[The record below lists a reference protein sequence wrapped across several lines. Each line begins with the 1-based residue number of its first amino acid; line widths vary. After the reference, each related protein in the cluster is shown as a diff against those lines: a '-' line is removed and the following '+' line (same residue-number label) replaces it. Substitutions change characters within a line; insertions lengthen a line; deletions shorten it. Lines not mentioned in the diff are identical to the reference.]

1 MKRFASFAHQFIGC
15 EEHFLMSRLVRLFC
29 ISALAI
35 APCAAQQAAP
45 PAAAPGAA
53 PAAAAPAAPKRLV
66 AGMNFDYGT
75 VKTVV
80 ASIFGTDQDVGKGI
94 TDLMVQK
101 LVTDGKYRVIERA
114 ALDKIIAEQNFNN
127 SDRADPSSASKIGRI
142 LGVDTIIL
150 GSITKFGRD
159 DSKVGGVAGGRSGW
173 TGVLAGAGKKESKA
187 VVAITARLVN
197 TTTGEI
203 LASVTGN
210 GESSRSGLFLG
221 GGGGNGSGGGGA
233 AFDMSSSNFSQTIL
247 GEAVNKAVAD
257 CATQLDAAAG
267 TLPIIKATYSGL
279 VADVSGNTII
289 VNIGSKVGVRVGDQ
303 IDISRA
309 VRTVK
314 DPATGK
320 VLKTVTSKLGT
331 AVVTDVDA
339 DTATLTY
346 TGATPPKV
354 GDVAASTGGATP

>member
-1 MKRFASFAHQFIGC
+1 
-15 EEHFLMSRLVRLFC
+15 MSRLFRSLC
-29 ISALAI
+29 IAFLAI
-35 APCAAQQAAP
+35 SPCAAQQAA
-45 PAAAPGAA
+45 A
-53 PAAAAPAAPKRLV
+53 PAAGTPAVAPAGPKRLV
-66 AGMNFDYGT
+66 AVMNFDYGT

-159 DSKVGGVAGGRSGW
+159 DSKVGGVAGGRGGL
-173 TGVLAGAGKKESKA
+173 TGAILGAGKKESKA

-210 GESSRSGLFLG
+210 GESSRSGVFLG

-267 TLPIIKATYSGL
+267 NLPTIKASYSGL

-289 VNIGSKVGVRVGDQ
+289 INIGSKVGVRVGDEV
-303 IDISRA
+303 DISRP

-339 DTATLTY
+339 DTATLTF

-354 GDVAASTGGATP
+354 GDVAATSGPAVP

>member
-1 MKRFASFAHQFIGC
+1 
-15 EEHFLMSRLVRLFC
+15 MSRLVRLFC
-29 ISALAI
+29 ISFLAI
-35 APCAAQQAAP
+35 APCAAQQAAA
-45 PAAAPGAA
+45 PAAAPTPAPGAA
-53 PAAAAPAAPKRLV
+53 PAAAAPKRLV
-66 AGMNFDYGT
+66 AVMNFDYGT

-159 DSKVGGVAGGRSGW
+159 DKQIGGVGGGHSGW
-173 TGVLAGAGKKESKA
+173 TGAIAGMGKKESKA

-210 GESSRSGLFLG
+210 GESSRSGLMLG
-221 GGGGNGSGGGGA
+221 GGGGTCYSGGGG

-247 GEAVNKAVAD
+247 GEAVNKAVND

-279 VADVSGNTII
+279 VADVSGNVII
-289 VNIGSKVGVRVGDQ
+289 INVGNKVGVRVGDT
-303 IDISRA
+303 IDVSRA

-314 DPATGK
+314 DPTTGK
-320 VLKTVTSKLGT
+320 VLKTVTNKLGSAT
-331 AVVTDVDA
+331 VTDVDA
-339 DTATLTY
+339 DSATATY
-346 TGATPPKV
+346 SGATPPKV
-354 GDVAASTGGATP
+354 GDVAATPAATNP

>member
-1 MKRFASFAHQFIGC
+1 
-15 EEHFLMSRLVRLFC
+15 MSRLVRLFC
-29 ISALAI
+29 ISILAI
-35 APCAAQQAAP
+35 APCAAQQPATPAAT
-45 PAAAPGAA
+45 PAAAPGAT
-53 PAAAAPAAPKRLV
+53 PTAAAPQAPKRLV
-66 AGMNFDYGT
+66 AVMNFDYGT
-75 VKTVV
+75 VRTVV

-127 SDRADPSSASKIGRI
+127 SDRADPTSASKIGRI

-159 DSKVGGVAGGRSGW
+159 DKQIGGVGGGHSGW
-173 TGVLAGAGKKESKA
+173 TGALAGVGKKESKA

-210 GESSRSGLFLG
+210 GESSRSGLMLG
-221 GGGGNGSGGGGA
+221 GGGGSGYSGGGGA
-233 AFDMSSSNFSQTIL
+233 FSMTSSNFGQTIL
-247 GEAVNKAVAD
+247 GEAVNKAVND

-267 TLPIIKATYSGL
+267 TLPIIKANYSGV

-289 VNIGSKVGVRVGDQ
+289 INVGNRVGVRVGDSIQ
-303 IDISRA
+303 ISRP
-309 VRTVK
+309 VRTIK
-314 DPATGK
+314 DPTTGK
-320 VLKTVTSKLGT
+320 VLKTVTSQLGSAT
-331 AVVTDVDA
+331 ITDVDA
-339 DTATLTY
+339 DSATATFS
-346 TGATPPKV
+346 GATPPKV
-354 GDVAASTGGATP
+354 GDVAATAPSTP

>member
-1 MKRFASFAHQFIGC
+1 
-15 EEHFLMSRLVRLFC
+15 MSRLLRFLCVSVLVV
-29 ISALAI
+29 
-35 APCAAQQAAP
+35 APCAAQQPAT

-53 PAAAAPAAPKRLV
+53 PAATSAPAPKRLV
-66 AGMNFDYGT
+66 AVMNFDYGT

-159 DSKVGGVAGGRSGW
+159 DSKVGGVGGGHSGW
-173 TGVLAGAGKKESKA
+173 TGAVLGAGKKESKA

-221 GGGGNGSGGGGA
+221 GGGGSGYSGGGG

-257 CATQLDAAAG
+257 CATQLDNAAA
-267 TLPIIKATYSGL
+267 TLPTIHATYSGV
-279 VADVSGNTII
+279 VADVSGNTLII
-289 VNIGSKVGVRVGDQ
+289 NIGNKVGVRVGDTIQ
-303 IDISRA
+303 ISRP

-314 DPATGK
+314 DPTTGK
-320 VLKTVTSKLGT
+320 VLKTVTSQLGVAT
-331 AVVTDVDA
+331 VTDVDSDSA
-339 DTATLTY
+339 TATY
-346 TGATPPKV
+346 AGATPPKV
-354 GDVAASTGGATP
+354 GDVAASSGGATP

>member
-1 MKRFASFAHQFIGC
+1 
-15 EEHFLMSRLVRLFC
+15 MSRLFRLLCVSF
-29 ISALAI
+29 LVV
-35 APCAAQQAAP
+35 APCAAQQAAT
-45 PAAAPGAA
+45 PAAAPGSAGAA
-53 PAAAAPAAPKRLV
+53 TPAPKRLV
-66 AGMNFDYGT
+66 AVMNFDYGT

-159 DSKVGGVAGGRSGW
+159 DSKVGGVAGGHSGW
-173 TGVLAGAGKKESKA
+173 TGAVLGAGKKESKA

-221 GGGGNGSGGGGA
+221 GGGGSGYSGGGG

-257 CATQLDAAAG
+257 CATQLDNAAA
-267 TLPIIKATYSGL
+267 TLPTIHATYSGV
-279 VADVSGNTII
+279 VADVSGNTLII
-289 VNIGSKVGVRVGDQ
+289 NIGNRVGVRAGDVIQ
-303 IDISRA
+303 ISRP

-314 DPATGK
+314 DPTTGK
-320 VLKTVTSKLGT
+320 VLKTVTSQLGT
-331 AVVTDVDA
+331 ATITDVDA
-339 DTATLTY
+339 DSATATY
-346 TGATPPKV
+346 SGATPPKV
-354 GDVAASTGGATP
+354 GDVAASSGGATP

>member
-1 MKRFASFAHQFIGC
+1 
-15 EEHFLMSRLVRLFC
+15 MSRLVRLIC
-29 ISALAI
+29 ISFLAV

-45 PAAAPGAA
+45 AAAT
-53 PAAAAPAAPKRLV
+53 PAQPAGPKKLV
-66 AGMNFDYGT
+66 AVMNFDYGT

-101 LVTDGKYRVIERA
+101 LVQDGKYRVIERA

-127 SDRADPSSASKIGRI
+127 SDRADPTSASKLGRI

-159 DSKVGGVAGGRSGW
+159 DKKVGGVAGGHSGW
-173 TGVLAGAGKKESKA
+173 TGAIAGMGKKESKA
-187 VVAITARLVN
+187 EVSITARMVN

-210 GESSRSGLFLG
+210 GESSRSGMFLG
-221 GGGGNGSGGGGA
+221 GGGGTGYSGGGG
-233 AFDMSSSNFSQTIL
+233 AFDMSSSNFAQTIL

-257 CATQLDAAAG
+257 CAGQLDNAAS
-267 TLPIIKATYSGL
+267 TLPTIKATYSGV
-279 VADVSGNTII
+279 VADVSGNTLII
-289 VNIGSKVGVRVGDQ
+289 NVGNKAGVRVGDV

-314 DPATGK
+314 DPTTGK
-320 VLKTVTSKLGT
+320 VLKTVTNKLGSAT
-331 AVVTDVDA
+331 VTEVDSDSA
-339 DTATLTY
+339 TATY
-346 TGATPPKV
+346 NGAAPPKV
-354 GDVAASTGGATP
+354 GDVAASTP

>member
-1 MKRFASFAHQFIGC
+1 
-15 EEHFLMSRLVRLFC
+15 MSRLIRLLC
-29 ISALAI
+29 ISFLAI
-35 APCAAQQAAP
+35 SPCAAQQAAP
-45 PAAAPGAA
+45 AGAA
-53 PAAAAPAAPKRLV
+53 PAAAGPKRLV
-66 AGMNFDYGT
+66 AVMNFDYGT
-75 VKTVV
+75 VKTTV
-80 ASIFGTDQDVGKGI
+80 AAIFGTDQDVGKGI

-159 DSKVGGVAGGRSGW
+159 DKQIGGVGGGHSGW
-173 TGVLAGAGKKESKA
+173 TGAIAGMGKKESKA

-210 GESSRSGLFLG
+210 GESSRSGLMLG
-221 GGGGNGSGGGGA
+221 GGGGTGYSGGGGA
-233 AFDMSSSNFSQTIL
+233 FNMSSSNFGQTIL

-257 CATQLDAAAG
+257 CATQLDNAAA
-267 TLPIIKATYSGL
+267 TLPTIKNSYSGL
-279 VADVSGNTII
+279 VADVSGTTLII
-289 VNIGSKVGVRVGDQ
+289 NIGSKNGVRVGDVIQ
-303 IDISRA
+303 ISRP

-314 DPATGK
+314 DPTTGK
-320 VLKTVTSKLGT
+320 VLKTVTSDLGT
-331 AVVTDVDA
+331 ATVTEADA
-339 DTATLTY
+339 DSATATFS
-346 TGATPPKV
+346 GATPPKV
-354 GDVAASTGGATP
+354 GDVAASAP

>member
-1 MKRFASFAHQFIGC
+1 
-15 EEHFLMSRLVRLFC
+15 MSRLVRLIC
-29 ISALAI
+29 ISFLAV

-45 PAAAPGAA
+45 AATTPAQ
-53 PAAAAPAAPKRLV
+53 PAGPKKLV
-66 AGMNFDYGT
+66 AVMNFDYGT

-101 LVTDGKYRVIERA
+101 LVQDGKYRVIERA

-127 SDRADPSSASKIGRI
+127 SDRADPTSASKLGRI

-159 DSKVGGVAGGRSGW
+159 DKKVGGVAGGHSGW
-173 TGVLAGAGKKESKA
+173 TGAIAGMGKKESKA
-187 VVAITARLVN
+187 EVSITARMVN

-210 GESSRSGLFLG
+210 GESSRSGMFLG
-221 GGGGNGSGGGGA
+221 GGGGTGYSGGGG
-233 AFDMSSSNFSQTIL
+233 AFDMSSSNFAQTIL

-257 CATQLDAAAG
+257 CAGQLDNAAS
-267 TLPIIKATYSGL
+267 TLPTIKATYSGV
-279 VADVSGNTII
+279 VADVSGNTLII
-289 VNIGSKVGVRVGDQ
+289 NVGNKAGVRVGDV

-314 DPATGK
+314 DPTTGK
-320 VLKTVTSKLGT
+320 VLKTVTNKLGSAT
-331 AVVTDVDA
+331 VTEVDSDSA
-339 DTATLTY
+339 TATY
-346 TGATPPKV
+346 NGAAPPKV
-354 GDVAASTGGATP
+354 GDVAASTP

>member
-1 MKRFASFAHQFIGC
+1 MKRIAGIAHKFLGC
-15 EEHFLMSRLVRLFC
+15 EEHILMSRLVRLLC
-29 ISALAI
+29 ISFLLM

-45 PAAAPGAA
+45 AAAT
-53 PAAAAPAAPKRLV
+53 PAQPAGPKKLV
-66 AGMNFDYGT
+66 AVMNFDYGT

-101 LVTDGKYRVIERA
+101 LVQDGKYRVIERA

-127 SDRADPSSASKIGRI
+127 SDRADATSASKLGRI

-159 DSKVGGVAGGRSGW
+159 DKKVGGVAGGHSGW
-173 TGVLAGAGKKESKA
+173 TGAIAGMGKKESKA
-187 VVAITARLVN
+187 EVAITARLVN

-210 GESSRSGLFLG
+210 GESSRSGMFLG
-221 GGGGNGSGGGGA
+221 GGGGSGYSGGGA
-233 AFDMSSSNFSQTIL
+233 AFDMSSSNFAQTIL

-257 CATQLDAAAG
+257 CAGQLDNAAA
-267 TLPIIKATYSGL
+267 TLPTIKATYSGV

-289 VNIGSKVGVRVGDQ
+289 INIGNKSGVRVGDT

-309 VRTVK
+309 IRTVK
-314 DPATGK
+314 DPTTGK
-320 VLKTVTSKLGT
+320 VLKTVTNKLGG
-331 AVVTDVDA
+331 AVVTEVDSDSA
-339 DTATLTY
+339 TATY
-346 TGATPPKV
+346 SGSAPPKV
-354 GDVAASTGGATP
+354 GDVAASTP

>member
-1 MKRFASFAHQFIGC
+1 
-15 EEHFLMSRLVRLFC
+15 MSRLFRFLCVSVLVV
-29 ISALAI
+29 
-35 APCAAQQAAP
+35 APCAAQQSAT

-53 PAAAAPAAPKRLV
+53 PAATPAPQGPKRLV
-66 AGMNFDYGT
+66 AVMNFDYGT

-159 DSKVGGVAGGRSGW
+159 DIKVGGVGGGHSGW
-173 TGVLAGAGKKESKA
+173 TGAVLGAGKKESKA

-221 GGGGNGSGGGGA
+221 GGGGSGYSGGGG

-257 CATQLDAAAG
+257 CATQLDNAAA
-267 TLPIIKATYSGL
+267 TLPTIHASYSGV

-289 VNIGSKVGVRVGDQ
+289 INIGNKVGVRAGDVIQ
-303 IDISRA
+303 ISRPM
-309 VRTVK
+309 RTVK
-314 DPATGK
+314 DPTTGK
-320 VLKTVTSKLGT
+320 VLKTVTSQLGT
-331 AVVTDVDA
+331 ATVTDVDSDSA
-339 DTATLTY
+339 TATY
-346 TGATPPKV
+346 AGATPPKV
-354 GDVAASTGGATP
+354 GDVAASSGGATP

>member
-1 MKRFASFAHQFIGC
+1 
-15 EEHFLMSRLVRLFC
+15 MSRLVRLFC
-29 ISALAI
+29 ISILAL
-35 APCAAQQAAP
+35 APCAAQQ
-45 PAAAPGAA
+45 PATPAAPGAA
-53 PAAAAPAAPKRLV
+53 PAAPAPAGPKRLV
-66 AGMNFDYGT
+66 AVMNFDYGT
-75 VKTVV
+75 VRTVV

-101 LVTDGKYRVIERA
+101 LVQDGKYRVIERA

-159 DSKVGGVAGGRSGW
+159 DKQIGGVGGGHSGW
-173 TGVLAGAGKKESKA
+173 TGALAGVGKKESKA

-210 GESSRSGLFLG
+210 GESARGGLFLG
-221 GGGGNGSGGGGA
+221 GGGGTGYSGGGG

-257 CATQLDAAAG
+257 CATQLDNAAG
-267 TLPIIKATYSGL
+267 TLPIIKATYSGV

-289 VNIGSKVGVRVGDQ
+289 INVGNKVGVRVGDTIQ
-303 IDISRA
+303 ISRP

-314 DPATGK
+314 DPTTGK
-320 VLKTVTSKLGT
+320 VLKTVTSQLGSAT
-331 AVVTDVDA
+331 ITDVDA
-339 DTATLTY
+339 DSATATY
-346 TGATPPKV
+346 SGATPPKV
-354 GDVAASTGGATP
+354 GDVAASAGGSTP

>member
-1 MKRFASFAHQFIGC
+1 
-15 EEHFLMSRLVRLFC
+15 MSRLLRLCC
-29 ISALAI
+29 ISILAI

-45 PAAAPGAA
+45 AAAAPGSTA
-53 PAAAAPAAPKRLV
+53 PAQPAGPKRLV
-66 AGMNFDYGT
+66 AVMNFDYGT

-101 LVTDGKYRVIERA
+101 LVQDGKYRVIERA

-159 DSKVGGVAGGRSGW
+159 DKKVGGVAGGHSGW
-173 TGVLAGAGKKESKA
+173 TGAIAGMGKKESKA
-187 VVAITARLVN
+187 EVAITARLVN

-210 GESSRSGLFLG
+210 GESSRSGMFLG
-221 GGGGNGSGGGGA
+221 GGGGTGYSGGGG
-233 AFDMSSSNFSQTIL
+233 AFDMSSSNFAQTIL
-247 GEAVNKAVAD
+247 GEAVNKAVTD
-257 CATQLDAAAG
+257 CATQLDNAAG
-267 TLPIIKATYSGL
+267 TLPIIKANYSGL

-289 VNIGSKVGVRVGDQ
+289 INVGNKSGVRVGDT

-309 VRTVK
+309 IRTVK
-314 DPATGK
+314 DPTTGK
-320 VLKTVTSKLGT
+320 VLKTVTNKLGN
-331 AVVTDVDA
+331 AVITDVDA
-339 DTATLTY
+339 DSATATY
-346 TGATPPKV
+346 SGGTPPKV
-354 GDVAASTGGATP
+354 GDVAASAP

>member
-1 MKRFASFAHQFIGC
+1 
-15 EEHFLMSRLVRLFC
+15 MSRLVRLLC
-29 ISALAI
+29 ISILVVS
-35 APCAAQQAAP
+35 PCAAQQAAT

-53 PAAAAPAAPKRLV
+53 PATAAPQGPKRLV
-66 AGMNFDYGT
+66 AVMNFDYGT

-101 LVTDGKYRVIERA
+101 LVQDGKYRVIERA

-159 DSKVGGVAGGRSGW
+159 DKQIGGVGGGHSGW
-173 TGVLAGAGKKESKA
+173 TGALAGVGKKESKA

-210 GESSRSGLFLG
+210 GESSRGGLFLG
-221 GGGGNGSGGGGA
+221 GGGGTGFSGGGG
-233 AFDMSSSNFSQTIL
+233 AFDMSSSNFAQTIL
-247 GEAVNKAVAD
+247 GEAVNKAVTD
-257 CATQLDAAAG
+257 CATQLDNAAG
-267 TLPIIKATYSGL
+267 TLPIIKATYSGV

-289 VNIGSKVGVRVGDQ
+289 INIGNKVGVRVGDSIQ
-303 IDISRA
+303 ISRP

-314 DPATGK
+314 DPTTGK
-320 VLKTVTSKLGT
+320 VLKTVTSQLGSAT
-331 AVVTDVDA
+331 VTDVDA
-339 DTATLTY
+339 DSATATY
-346 TGATPPKV
+346 AGATPPKV
-354 GDVAASTGGATP
+354 GDVAASAGGSTP

>member
-1 MKRFASFAHQFIGC
+1 
-15 EEHFLMSRLVRLFC
+15 MSRLFRFLCVSVLVV
-29 ISALAI
+29 
-35 APCAAQQAAP
+35 APCAAQQSAT

-53 PAAAAPAAPKRLV
+53 PAATSAPAPKRLV
-66 AGMNFDYGT
+66 AVMNFDYGT

-159 DSKVGGVAGGRSGW
+159 DKQVGGVGGGHSGW
-173 TGVLAGAGKKESKA
+173 TGAVLGAGKKESKA
-187 VVAITARLVN
+187 VVAITARVVN

-210 GESSRSGLFLG
+210 GESSRSGMFLG
-221 GGGGNGSGGGGA
+221 GGGGSGYSGGGG
-233 AFDMSSSNFSQTIL
+233 AFDMSSSNFAQTIL

-257 CATQLDAAAG
+257 CATQLDNAAG
-267 TLPIIKATYSGL
+267 TLPTIHATYSGV
-279 VADVSGNTII
+279 VADVSGNTLII
-289 VNIGSKVGVRVGDQ
+289 NIGNKVGVRAGDVIQ
-303 IDISRA
+303 ISRP

-314 DPATGK
+314 DPTTGK
-320 VLKTVTSKLGT
+320 VLKTVTSQLGT
-331 AVVTDVDA
+331 ATVTDVDA
-339 DTATLTY
+339 DSATATY
-346 TGATPPKV
+346 SGATPPKV
-354 GDVAASTGGATP
+354 GDVAASSGGTTP

>member
-1 MKRFASFAHQFIGC
+1 
-15 EEHFLMSRLVRLFC
+15 MSRLVRLFC
-29 ISALAI
+29 ISFLAI
-35 APCAAQQAAP
+35 APCAAQQPATPAAT
-45 PAAAPGAA
+45 PAAAPQG
-53 PAAAAPAAPKRLV
+53 PKRLV
-66 AGMNFDYGT
+66 AVMNFDYGT

-101 LVTDGKYRVIERA
+101 LVQDGKYRVIERA

-159 DSKVGGVAGGRSGW
+159 DKQIGGVGGGHSGW
-173 TGVLAGAGKKESKA
+173 TGAIAGMGKKESKA

-210 GESSRSGLFLG
+210 GESSRSGLMLG
-221 GGGGNGSGGGGA
+221 GGGGSGYSGGGG

-257 CATQLDAAAG
+257 CATQLDNAAG
-267 TLPIIKATYSGL
+267 TLPTIKATYSGV
-279 VADVSGNTII
+279 VADVSGNVII
-289 VNIGSKVGVRVGDQ
+289 INIGNRVGVRVGDV
-303 IDISRA
+303 IDISRP

-314 DPATGK
+314 DPTTGK
-320 VLKTVTSKLGT
+320 VLKTVTSQLGSAT
-331 AVVTDVDA
+331 ITEVDA
-339 DTATLTY
+339 DSATATY
-346 TGATPPKV
+346 AGAAPAKV
-354 GDVAASTGGATP
+354 GDIAASAGGTNP

>member
-1 MKRFASFAHQFIGC
+1 
-15 EEHFLMSRLVRLFC
+15 MSRLFRFLCVSVLVV
-29 ISALAI
+29 
-35 APCAAQQAAP
+35 APCAAQQAAT

-53 PAAAAPAAPKRLV
+53 PAATSAPAPKRLV
-66 AGMNFDYGT
+66 AVMNFDYGT

-159 DSKVGGVAGGRSGW
+159 DKQVGGVGGGHSGW
-173 TGVLAGAGKKESKA
+173 TGAVLGAGKKESKA

-210 GESSRSGLFLG
+210 GESSRSGMFLG
-221 GGGGNGSGGGGA
+221 GGGGSGYSGGGG
-233 AFDMSSSNFSQTIL
+233 AFDMSSSNFAQTIL
-247 GEAVNKAVAD
+247 GEAVNKAVND
-257 CATQLDAAAG
+257 CATQLDNAAG
-267 TLPIIKATYSGL
+267 TLPTIHATYSGV
-279 VADVSGNTII
+279 VADVSGNTLII
-289 VNIGSKVGVRVGDQ
+289 NIGNKVGVRAGDVIQ
-303 IDISRA
+303 ISRP

-314 DPATGK
+314 DPTTGK
-320 VLKTVTSKLGT
+320 VLKTVTSQLGVAT
-331 AVVTDVDA
+331 VTDVDA
-339 DTATLTY
+339 DSATATY
-346 TGATPPKV
+346 SGATPPKV
-354 GDVAASTGGATP
+354 GDVAASSGGTTP

>member
-1 MKRFASFAHQFIGC
+1 
-15 EEHFLMSRLVRLFC
+15 MSRLFRFLC
-29 ISALAI
+29 IAFLATL
-35 APCAAQQAAP
+35 PCAAQQPAAAP
-45 PAAAPGAA
+45 PAAAPA
-53 PAAAAPAAPKRLV
+53 AAAAPAPKRLV
-66 AGMNFDYGT
+66 AVMNFDYGT

-101 LVTDGKYRVIERA
+101 LVQDGKYRVIERA
-114 ALDKIIAEQNFNN
+114 ALDKIVAEQNFNN
-127 SDRADPSSASKIGRI
+127 SDRADPASASKIGRI

-159 DSKVGGVAGGRSGW
+159 DSKVGGVAGGHSGW
-173 TGVLAGAGKKESKA
+173 TGALAGMGKKESKA

-221 GGGGNGSGGGGA
+221 GGGGSGSGGGGG

-257 CATQLDAAAG
+257 CATQLDASAA
-267 TLPIIKATYSGL
+267 TLPTIKATYSGL
-279 VADVSGNTII
+279 VADVSGNTLII
-289 VNIGSKVGVRVGDQ
+289 NIGNKVGVRVGDQ
-303 IDISRA
+303 IDISRP

-320 VLKTVTSKLGT
+320 VLKTVTSKLGMG
-331 AVVTDVDA
+331 VVTDVDA
-339 DTATLTY
+339 DTATLNY

-354 GDVAASTGGATP
+354 GDVAASTGGSTP

>member
-1 MKRFASFAHQFIGC
+1 
-15 EEHFLMSRLVRLFC
+15 
-29 ISALAI
+29 
-35 APCAAQQAAP
+35 
-45 PAAAPGAA
+45 
-53 PAAAAPAAPKRLV
+53 
-66 AGMNFDYGT
+66 MNFDYGT

-159 DSKVGGVAGGRSGW
+159 DKQVGGVGGGRGGW
-173 TGVLAGAGKKESKA
+173 TGVIAGAGKKESKA

-203 LASVTGN
+203 LASATGN
-210 GESSRSGLFLG
+210 GESARSGMFLG
-221 GGGGNGSGGGGA
+221 GGGSGYGGGGGG

-247 GEAVNKAVAD
+247 GEAVNKAVVD

-267 TLPIIKATYSGL
+267 NLPIIKATYSGV

-289 VNIGSKVGVRVGDQ
+289 INVGNKVGVRVGDVIQ
-303 IDISRA
+303 VSRP

-314 DPATGK
+314 DPTTGK
-320 VLKTVTSKLGT
+320 VLKTVTSQLGT
-331 AVVTDVDA
+331 ATITDVDA
-339 DTATLTY
+339 DSATATFSGT
-346 TGATPPKV
+346 APPKV
-354 GDVAASTGGATP
+354 GDVAASSGGTP

>member
-1 MKRFASFAHQFIGC
+1 
-15 EEHFLMSRLVRLFC
+15 MSRLVRLFC

-35 APCAAQQAAP
+35 APCAAQQAAT

-53 PAAAAPAAPKRLV
+53 PAAAAPQGPKRLV
-66 AGMNFDYGT
+66 AVMNFDYGT

-159 DSKVGGVAGGRSGW
+159 DKQIGGVGGGHSGW
-173 TGVLAGAGKKESKA
+173 TGAIAGMGKKESKA

-210 GESSRSGLFLG
+210 GESSRSGLMLG
-221 GGGGNGSGGGGA
+221 GGGGTGYSGGGG

-247 GEAVNKAVAD
+247 GEAVNKAVTD

-267 TLPIIKATYSGL
+267 TLPIIKATYSGV
-279 VADVSGNTII
+279 VADVSGNTLII
-289 VNIGSKVGVRVGDQ
+289 NIGNKVGVRVGDVIQ
-303 IDISRA
+303 VSRP

-314 DPATGK
+314 DPTTGK
-320 VLKTVTSKLGT
+320 VLKTVTNQLGT
-331 AVVTDVDA
+331 ATVTDVDSDSA
-339 DTATLTY
+339 TATY
-346 TGATPPKV
+346 SGATPPKV
-354 GDVAASTGGATP
+354 GDVAASSGGTTP

>member
-1 MKRFASFAHQFIGC
+1 
-15 EEHFLMSRLVRLFC
+15 MSRLFRSLC
-29 ISALAI
+29 IALLAI
-35 APCAAQQAAP
+35 SPCAAQQAAAP
-45 PAAAPGAA
+45 AAGTPAAAPAG
-53 PAAAAPAAPKRLV
+53 PKRLV
-66 AGMNFDYGT
+66 AVMNFDYGT

-159 DSKVGGVAGGRSGW
+159 DSKVGGVAGGHSGW
-173 TGVLAGAGKKESKA
+173 TGMIAGAGKKESKA

-221 GGGGNGSGGGGA
+221 GGGGNGNSGGGA

-267 TLPIIKATYSGL
+267 NLPTIKASYSGL

-289 VNIGSKVGVRVGDQ
+289 INIGSKVGVRVGDAV
-303 IDISRA
+303 DISRP

-339 DTATLTY
+339 DTATLTF

-354 GDVAASTGGATP
+354 GDVAATSGPAVP

>member
-1 MKRFASFAHQFIGC
+1 
-15 EEHFLMSRLVRLFC
+15 MSRLVRLFC
-29 ISALAI
+29 ISALAV
-35 APCAAQQAAP
+35 APCAAQQAAA

-53 PAAAAPAAPKRLV
+53 PAAAAPKRLV
-66 AGMNFDYGT
+66 AVMNFDYGT

-159 DSKVGGVAGGRSGW
+159 DKQIGGVGGGHSGW
-173 TGVLAGAGKKESKA
+173 TGAIAGMGKKESKA

-210 GESSRSGLFLG
+210 GESSRSGLMLG
-221 GGGGNGSGGGGA
+221 GGGGTGYSGGGG

-247 GEAVNKAVAD
+247 GEAVNKAVND

-279 VADVSGNTII
+279 VADVSGNVII
-289 VNIGSKVGVRVGDQ
+289 INVGNKVGVRVGDT
-303 IDISRA
+303 IDVSRA

-314 DPATGK
+314 DPTTGK
-320 VLKTVTSKLGT
+320 VLKTVTNKLGSAT
-331 AVVTDVDA
+331 ITDVDA
-339 DTATLTY
+339 DSATATY

-354 GDVAASTGGATP
+354 GDVAATPAATTP